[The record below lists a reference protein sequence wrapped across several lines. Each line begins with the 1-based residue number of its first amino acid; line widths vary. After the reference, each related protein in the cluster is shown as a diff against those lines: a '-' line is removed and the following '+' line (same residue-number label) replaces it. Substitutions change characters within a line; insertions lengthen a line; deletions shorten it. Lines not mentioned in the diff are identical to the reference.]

1 MMNKYIVFANF
12 EKNTLDMTAAGY
24 ADEGFLPAVKGRG
37 YCAIAREEEPK
48 DEYVRNSLLKYICR
62 ETGKYAFGR
71 SVCLDVSEVINKH
84 IDRLT
89 ENEMKSLK
97 FHDPFIDDV
106 MVIISKL
113 IREEEERG

>member
-1 MMNKYIVFANF
+1 MNKYIVFANF
-12 EKNTLDMTAAGY
+12 EKNALAMTVAGY
-24 ADEGFLPAVKGRG
+24 VSDGFSVAVKGRG
-37 YCAIAREEEPK
+37 YCAIAKEEEPK
-48 DEYVRNSLLKYICR
+48 DENVRNALLKYICQ
-62 ETGKYAFGR
+62 ETGKYAFGK

-97 FHDPFIDDV
+97 FHDPFIDGV
-106 MVIISKL
+106 KVVISRL